1 MNPVS
6 KEHKLANSNLN
17 ILELSDIHVG
27 HNNTGT
33 AKILST
39 LERIFSN
46 VEVISKL
53 DIIVIAGDFFDR
65 DLSLPD
71 EEVYEIRHFIVNLIR
86 TCKDY
91 DIVLRVLEGTPSH
104 DWKQSKLFTH
114 LNEVTGINA
123 DVKFVDKLSIEHIE
137 RFNLDVLYIPDE
149 WRATTEET
157 QKDVI
162 LKLKQHG
169 LEQVDLVIMHGCF
182 AHQMPVN
189 IRDKLDTHDAD
200 FFQSITRYF
209 IFVGHIHFFS
219 QYGKILSA
227 GSVERLA
234 HGEEG
239 PKGYLV
245 VSVDR
250 LNLQHTISFIENK
263 EATVYKTINCSGL
276 TVAQSLE
283 KIRNDIPKR
292 NERMF
297 IRILCKSGDD
307 VRASLSELALEFPT
321 VRWKTK
327 TAEEAKVK
335 NFITEDKVNI
345 PTGITITAD
354 NITQLLID
362 RVLIKNPVI
371 ATRCKELLEEVLDG

>member
-1 MNPVS
+1 M
-6 KEHKLANSNLN
+6 
-17 ILELSDIHVG
+17 
-27 HNNTGT
+27 
-33 AKILST
+33 
-39 LERIFSN
+39 
-46 VEVISKL
+46 
-53 DIIVIAGDFFDR
+53 
-65 DLSLPD
+65 
-71 EEVYEIRHFIVNLIR
+71 
-86 TCKDY
+86 
-91 DIVLRVLEGTPSH
+91 
-104 DWKQSKLFTH
+104 
-114 LNEVTGINA
+114 
-123 DVKFVDKLSIEHIE
+123 
-137 RFNLDVLYIPDE
+137 
-149 WRATTEET
+149 
-157 QKDVI
+157 
-162 LKLKQHG
+162 
-169 LEQVDLVIMHGCF
+169 
-182 AHQMPVN
+182 
-189 IRDKLDTHDAD
+189 
-200 FFQSITRYF
+200 
-209 IFVGHIHFFS
+209 
-219 QYGKILSA
+219 
-227 GSVERLA
+227 
-234 HGEEG
+234 
-239 PKGYLV
+239 
-245 VSVDR
+245 DR